1 MEWKDNFIW
10 KLDSYKRRFFYI
22 LGGISEVL
30 IELHKSVLQCIRNG
44 RILHS
49 DIMKEA
55 ISENIK
61 RAQILNNQLERKVL
75 NSRKMLE
82 KEKKSPDEKKKKRP
96 ANLTQHHPPPAPSI
110 GQSNF

>member
-1 MEWKDNFIW
+1 
-10 KLDSYKRRFFYI
+10 
-22 LGGISEVL
+22 
-30 IELHKSVLQCIRNG
+30 
-44 RILHS
+44 
-49 DIMKEA
+49 MKEA

-110 GQSNF
+110 GKSNF